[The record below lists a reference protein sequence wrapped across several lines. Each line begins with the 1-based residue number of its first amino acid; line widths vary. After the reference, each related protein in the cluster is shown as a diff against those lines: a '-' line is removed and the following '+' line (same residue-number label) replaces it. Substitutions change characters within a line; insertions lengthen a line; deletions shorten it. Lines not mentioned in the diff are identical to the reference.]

1 MGRVICIANQKGG
14 VGKTT
19 TAVNLS
25 AALSLAAHST
35 LLIDLDPQAS
45 ATSGAGVARID
56 GTASIYEVILGEQPA
71 AAVLRSSSLQSLTV
85 LPSSRDLIGAEIE
98 LVPMIA
104 REHRLSESL
113 RAVRDGYEYVIID
126 CPPSLG
132 LLTINGLTAA
142 DSVLV
147 PLQCEYYA
155 LEGLSALLETVDLIR
170 KRLNPALAIEGLLL
184 TMFDTRNG
192 LCHQVVEEVRLHFP
206 DDVFETVIPRN
217 VRLSESPSHGLP
229 AVVYDPTS
237 RGAEAYQALAQEILR
252 RHGHGEHPANLA
264 AHDEQERGG
273 GLDGGD
279 HETEGSG
286 PRPGGPDPERVPH

>member
-1 MGRVICIANQKGG
+1 VGRVICIANQKGG

-25 AALSLAAHST
+25 ACLGLAAHAT
-35 LLIDLDPQAS
+35 LLVDLDPQAS
-45 ATSGAGVARID
+45 ASSGVGVASGD
-56 GTASIYEVILGEQPA
+56 GAPTMYEVILGEHPA
-71 AAVLRSSSLQSLTV
+71 SAALRPSPVESLTV

-104 REHRLSESL
+104 RERRLRDAL
-113 RAVRDGYEYVIID
+113 QDVRDNYEYVIID

-155 LEGLSALLETVDLIR
+155 LEGLSALLETIDLIR
-170 KRLNPALAIEGLLL
+170 KRLNPPLAIEGLLL
-184 TMFDTRNG
+184 TMFDTRNS
-192 LCHQVVEEVRLHFP
+192 LCHQVVEEVQRHFP
-206 DDVFETVIPRN
+206 HDVFKVIIPRN

-229 AVVYDPTS
+229 AVVYDAAS
-237 RGAEAYQALAQEILR
+237 RGAEAYRALAQEILQRHGRWQESEVGLTQQTADEER
-252 RHGHGEHPANLA
+252 RLDGGHGETQSPGA
-264 AHDEQERGG
+264 
-273 GLDGGD
+273 
-279 HETEGSG
+279 
-286 PRPGGPDPERVPH
+286 RPGGIDPERLQ

>member
-1 MGRVICIANQKGG
+1 VGRIICIANQKGG

-25 AALSLAAHST
+25 ACLGLAAHAT
-35 LLIDLDPQAS
+35 LLVDLDPQAS
-45 ATSGAGVARID
+45 ASSGVGVNAGD
-56 GTASIYEVILGEQPA
+56 GAPTIYEVILGEQPA
-71 AAVLRSSSLQSLTV
+71 TAALRNSPVQSLTV

-104 REHRLSESL
+104 REHRLCEAL
-113 RAVRDGYEYVIID
+113 RCVRDNYEYVVID

-155 LEGLSALLETVDLIR
+155 LEGLSALLETIDLIR
-170 KRLNPALAIEGLLL
+170 QRLNPALAIEGLLL
-184 TMFDTRNG
+184 TMFDTRNS
-192 LCHQVVEEVRLHFP
+192 LCHQVVEEVRRHFP
-206 DDVFETVIPRN
+206 HDVFEIIIPRN

-229 AVVYDPTS
+229 AVVYDPAS
-237 RGAEAYQALAQEILR
+237 RGAGAYQALAQEILR
-252 RHGHGEHPANLA
+252 RQGPCQEPAGVA
-264 AHDEQERGG
+264 PQTAERGG
-273 GLDGGD
+273 G
-279 HETEGSG
+279 
-286 PRPGGPDPERVPH
+286 